1 MPSSG
6 RAKSFEPSSTHE
18 PSSPKFRDALRTMA
32 NIRLNSSSAAPWRP
46 KAYGPSLRSF
56 RVNTGDFN
64 LSVLLITARKL
75 LRRIRHDSQPMF
87 IIRHPRHRT
96 GVHTD
101 AVTISSG
108 TPGPPI
114 ITAILDQPPG
124 HGPLNKRLA
133 PPGGRLKSAPWK
145 GASSSR

>member
-1 MPSSG
+1 
-6 RAKSFEPSSTHE
+6 
-18 PSSPKFRDALRTMA
+18 
-32 NIRLNSSSAAPWRP
+32 
-46 KAYGPSLRSF
+46 
-56 RVNTGDFN
+56 
-64 LSVLLITARKL
+64 
-75 LRRIRHDSQPMF
+75 MF

-124 HGPLNKRLA
+124 RAAYSLA
-133 PPGGRLKSAPWK
+133 PPGVALSASLIRRIFISVIFFRIPF
-145 GASSSR
+145 ASPTCAAAASCCVWCTKNDLALVLDPP